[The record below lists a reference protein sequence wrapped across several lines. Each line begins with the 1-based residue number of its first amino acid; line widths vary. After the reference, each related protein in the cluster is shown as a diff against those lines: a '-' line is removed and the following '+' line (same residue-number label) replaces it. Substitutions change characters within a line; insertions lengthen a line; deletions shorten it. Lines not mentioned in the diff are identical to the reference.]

1 MTMTTIN
8 RNGIDRKMCIRDR
21 VCIPLF
27 IHFGLWQYHK
37 AQQKISIQSAYNQA
51 KVGDAL
57 DFPTKLASKDDDVFD
72 DWKYKKVSVTGTYET
87 KYQFLL
93 DNQIEGDRVGY
104 HVITPLK
111 IEGSMRDDGSSLYV
125 LINRG
130 WILGK
135 DTHTDLPAFSTPT
148 GQITLTGQVWVPS
161 KKIFTL
167 EDKATSAN
175 GHAPWQAV
183 WQHMDMAKYR
193 ATVPFS
199 VSAVAIRLDSTSEAG
214 GFVRNWQVPAERIAT
229 NIGYAYQWFGFA
241 LAALLI
247 FIYMSFTKIKP
258 ETDVG

>member
-1 MTMTTIN
+1 MRQIN
-8 RNGIDRKMCIRDR
+8 VFLEEKLLAICIITVSYTHLDVYKR
-21 VCIPLF
+21 
-27 IHFGLWQYHK
+27 Q
-37 AQQKISIQSAYNQA
+37 
-51 KVGDAL
+51 AL
-57 DFPTKLASKDDDVFD
+57 DEIKSLCFYMDCYRAPADYTLLEEGADGDYLMLVLSGSVRVEKLIC
-72 DWKYKKVSVTGTYET
+72 
-87 KYQFLL
+87 LL
-93 DNQIEGDRVGY
+93 Y
-104 HVITPLK
+104 T
-111 IEGSMRDDGSSLYV
+111 S
-125 LINRG
+125 G